1 MIKRFCDICGNEA
14 NERLFPVIEPIEKES
29 EIYIDIRACI
39 KKSTSPREGDLLADM
54 CNSCLASYLVKIA
67 DGLEF

>member
-14 NERLFPVIEPIEKES
+14 NEGLFPVIEPIGKEA
-29 EIYIDIRACI
+29 EICIEIRSSV
-39 KKSTSPREGDLLADM
+39 KNLTFPKTEDPLEDM

-67 DGLEF
+67 DGLDF